1 MSSNVAD
8 SFVDRVVH
16 WKTHGGQIYV
26 DISKYSK
33 SRIFQPG
40 SMYLQDQ
47 VVLTALSL
55 RGFPQYSLAPCTTS
69 WKILWVMSKWKN
81 DSFNRTLHSLNNC
94 AIPYLSTSQYTNA
107 DNLGN
112 DNPALR
118 WLRPALWG
126 ADDDIPKGRGYN
138 IAAILEAE
146 TLGDYSCYGF
156 QGKVEIELISI
167 DA

>member
-1 MSSNVAD
+1 MSVMSSNVAD

-55 RGFPQYSLAPCTTS
+55 RGFPQYSLAPCTAS
-69 WKILWVMSKWKN
+69 
-81 DSFNRTLHSLNNC
+81 
-94 AIPYLSTSQYTNA
+94 
-107 DNLGN
+107 
-112 DNPALR
+112 
-118 WLRPALWG
+118 
-126 ADDDIPKGRGYN
+126 
-138 IAAILEAE
+138 
-146 TLGDYSCYGF
+146 
-156 QGKVEIELISI
+156 
-167 DA
+167 